1 MKRLFYYIT
10 AALMLMPALMSA
22 QQNLRSG
29 YFLDGYIYKYKMN
42 PAMAPERGFV
52 AMPLLGSV
60 GLGFETNIGLSTFL
74 YPTESGRL
82 TTFLSPRVT
91 NETFLANISKSN
103 KMNVNLDMGLI
114 AFGFRTGKAYHTV
127 DLSMRMDIGTN
138 VPGDFFRFMKVGGA
152 MGDTSWDISN
162 IGMRGAARLELAY
175 GYSREIGEALRIG
188 ARAKLLLG
196 IIRADIAM
204 DKMTLEMNSTRWAVE
219 AHGNMHLSAPV
230 SLKTKG
236 QSGNS
241 TSASDVN
248 AIDWSA
254 MDTDGLV
261 EGLMN
266 PSYGF
271 AVDLGA
277 TYDFLDYFTASLSVL
292 DLGVMSWKNSM
303 SAETPV
309 TSWQFDGFEAMDDA
323 QKLSDQ
329 VTAMTEDMMGA
340 FNFEMTESGVNK
352 SSALAMT
359 INAGIEARM
368 PFYERLSF
376 GFLYTQRIEGAYSW
390 SEGRI
395 SANLAPVNVL
405 SLSTN
410 YAFSHFGHSWGGA
423 INLHLPGFGLFA
435 GLDSF
440 TPLLNVTP
448 QYLPV
453 GPINTNL
460 VVGLNFTF
468 GKYQGRYPKKR

>member
-1 MKRLFYYIT
+1 
-10 AALMLMPALMSA
+10 
-22 QQNLRSG
+22 
-29 YFLDGYIYKYKMN
+29 
-42 PAMAPERGFV
+42 
-52 AMPLLGSV
+52 
-60 GLGFETNIGLSTFL
+60 
-74 YPTESGRL
+74 
-82 TTFLSPRVT
+82 
-91 NETFLANISKSN
+91 
-103 KMNVNLDMGLI
+103 
-114 AFGFRTGKAYHTV
+114 
-127 DLSMRMDIGTN
+127 
-138 VPGDFFRFMKVGGA
+138 MKVGGA
-152 MGDTSWDISN
+152 LGDTSWDISD
-162 IGMRGAARLELAY
+162 IGMRTAARMELAY
-175 GYSREIGEALRIG
+175 GYSRSIGEALRIG
-188 ARAKLLLG
+188 ARAKFLLG

-204 DKMTLEMNSTRWAVE
+204 DRMTLEMGPARWAVE
-219 AHGNMHLSAPV
+219 AHGNMHLSAPI
-230 SLKTKG
+230 SLQTNG

-248 AIDWSA
+248 VIDWSA
-254 MDTDGLV
+254 MDTSGLV

-277 TYDFLDYFTASLSVL
+277 TYDFLNYFTASLSVL

-303 SAETPV
+303 TAETPV
-309 TSWQFDGFEAMDDA
+309 TSWHFEGFEAMDDA
-323 QKLSDQ
+323 EKLSDQ
-329 VTAMTEDMMGA
+329 VTAMTEDMMNA

-352 SSALAMT
+352 STALAMT

-376 GFLYTQRIEGAYSW
+376 GFLYTQRIEGTYSW

-423 INLHLPGFGLFA
+423 VNLHLPGFGLFA

-440 TPLLNVTP
+440 APLLNVTP

-453 GPINTNL
+453 NPINTNL
-460 VVGLNFTF
+460 VLGLNFTF
-468 GKYQGRYPKKR
+468 GKYQGRYPKKK